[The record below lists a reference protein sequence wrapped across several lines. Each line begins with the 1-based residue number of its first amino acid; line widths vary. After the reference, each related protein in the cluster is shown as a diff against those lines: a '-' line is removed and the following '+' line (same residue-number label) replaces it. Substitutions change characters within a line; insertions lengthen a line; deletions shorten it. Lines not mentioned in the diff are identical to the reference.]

1 VTASA
6 NPVATA
12 ASMALPPFLRMDSPT
27 FDAIGDTLTT
37 MPLLAFALWANAEF
51 MQRNELKRI
60 VKAKIDEYMLFLY

>member
-1 VTASA
+1 
-6 NPVATA
+6 
-12 ASMALPPFLRMDSPT
+12 MASPT